1 MKNPLLIII
10 FSLFQLVSSAQN
22 ISLSDSIPVEYF
34 VTHSR
39 AEWMQ
44 KATDLGIGIELT
56 DSIPIVIS
64 KFEQFLE
71 SYTPKNHCP
80 DDFFAI
86 ESIMQTFHGF
96 KEGGYGIGAILVDSA
111 GNIISKNYNSQIQRH
126 RSDLHAEMTLLSDF
140 EETEVAEEYLNV
152 FIYHPGLTVYSSA
165 EPCPMC
171 LIRLAAAGVNTKYV
185 TPGPDDGMSNRINCL
200 PSSWRYQANKYPCV
214 KAKSSPELQKIAHLM
229 FFSFLLDNRGPH

>member
-1 MKNPLLIII
+1 MKKLLLIKV
-10 FSLFQLVSSAQN
+10 FVVFQLIALAQY
-22 ISLSDSIPVEYF
+22 IPVSDSIPVEYF

-44 KATDLGIGIELT
+44 KAADLGIGIELT
-56 DSIPIVIS
+56 DSIPVVIS
-64 KFEQFLE
+64 KIERFTE
-71 SYTPKNHCP
+71 SYQPKKQYP
-80 DDFFAI
+80 DDYYAI
-86 ESIMQTFHGF
+86 ESIIQTIHSF
-96 KEGGYGIGAILVDSA
+96 KEGGYGIGAIMVDSA

-140 EETEVAEEYLNV
+140 EETEEAKNYLNV
-152 FIYHPGLTVYSSA
+152 FIYHPGVTVYSSA

-185 TPGPDDGMSNRINCL
+185 TPGPDDGMANRIYCL
-200 PSSWRYQANKYPCV
+200 PAAWRDLAYRYPCV